1 MQKQIMLTNTEI
13 LRIALQQSAIDSC
26 CAPEDFIKSENVV
39 ALSRENAGRRAYIAE
54 PYAFDLT
61 SYGGNVVACVRKDLQ
76 EVAFSYLAKYSA
88 AHSFETPALH
98 ELDAMLAPFGLKTKF
113 QAEYFLPDVNAVR
126 AQPCGLQLR
135 VLQPAEFANL
145 YLPQW
150 GNALCAARREND
162 VLCVGAY
169 DGESILATGGSYASV
184 NGTTTVNISDNA
196 VVDGIIAGGASRTDE
211 SGVKSSNINIS
222 GGTLNG
228 DVYAGGLKYSSVS
241 GNTAVNI
248 SGGEINADVYGGG
261 AVGTSVKGN
270 STISL
275 TGSTATGTSRTG
287 VEVVQPENST
297 AATHAPATAPPPPK
311 RHHRYNDRNAIILK
325 NFVLI
330 IHKIHR
336 A

>member
-1 MQKQIMLTNTEI
+1 MLTNTEI
-13 LRIALQQSAIDSC
+13 LQIALRQSAIDSC
-26 CAPEDFIKSENVV
+26 CAAEDFIKSENVV

-113 QAEYFLPDVNAVR
+113 QAEYFLPDANAMR

-162 VLCVGAY
+162 VLCVGAF
-169 DGESILATGGSYASV
+169 DGETLAALAGASADCAAMWQIGV
-184 NGTTTVNISDNA
+184 DVLPAYRRRGLAKAVTSRLAQEVFARGRVPFYCAAWSNVPSVRNA
-196 VVDGIIAGGASRTDE
+196 VACGFRPAWVQ
-211 SGVKSSNINIS
+211 
-222 GGTLNG
+222 L
-228 DVYAGGLKYSSVS
+228 
-241 GNTAVNI
+241 TAKPT
-248 SGGEINADVYGGG
+248 E
-261 AVGTSVKGN
+261 K
-270 STISL
+270 
-275 TGSTATGTSRTG
+275 
-287 VEVVQPENST
+287 
-297 AATHAPATAPPPPK
+297 
-311 RHHRYNDRNAIILK
+311 
-325 NFVLI
+325 
-330 IHKIHR
+330 
-336 A
+336 